1 VKLFLNEGGEKMN
14 QKAEVFPRILAFMI
28 DSLIAWVPVFIPFLG
43 AIFGSLYLLFKDG
56 LMYQITK
63 KDEWKNKSIGKK
75 LINIEIISLD
85 EQVIDLSI
93 SAKRNL
99 PLTIGNFIA
108 IIPVIGWVIGPIL
121 ALVLALVELIIFL
134 TDEDGRRLG
143 DKWANTKVI
152 KLKSTDLE
160 EKIIT

>member
-1 VKLFLNEGGEKMN
+1 MN
-14 QKAEVFPRILAFMI
+14 QKAEAFPRILAFMI
-28 DSLIAWVPVFIPFLG
+28 DGLIAWVPVFIPFLG

-75 LINIEIISLD
+75 IMNIEIVSLD

-108 IIPVIGWVIGPIL
+108 IIPLVGWVIGPTIALML
-121 ALVLALVELIIFL
+121 AVVELIVFL

-143 DKWANTKVI
+143 DKWAKTQVI
-152 KLKSTDLE
+152 KIKSVDLE
-160 EKIIT
+160 EKIVT

>member
-75 LINIEIISLD
+75 LMNIEIISLD

>member
-1 VKLFLNEGGEKMN
+1 MN
-14 QKAEVFPRILAFMI
+14 QKAEAFPRILAFMI
-28 DSLIAWVPVFIPFLG
+28 DGLIAWAPVFIPFLG

-75 LINIEIISLD
+75 IMNIEIVSLD
-85 EQVIDLSI
+85 DQLIDLSI

-108 IIPVIGWVIGPIL
+108 IIPLVGWVIGPTIALIL
-121 ALVLALVELIIFL
+121 AVVELIVFL

-143 DKWANTKVI
+143 DKWAKTQVI
-152 KLKSTDLE
+152 KLKSVDLE
-160 EKIIT
+160 EKIVT

>member
-1 VKLFLNEGGEKMN
+1 MN

-28 DSLIAWVPVFIPFLG
+28 DGLIAWVPVFIPFAG

-75 LINIEIISLD
+75 IMNIEIVSLD

-108 IIPVIGWVIGPIL
+108 IIPVIGWVIGPTL
-121 ALVLALVELIIFL
+121 ALILGLVELVVFL

-143 DKWANTKVI
+143 DKWAKTQVI
-152 KLKSTDLE
+152 KLKSIDLE

>member
-75 LINIEIISLD
+75 LMNIEIISLD

-160 EKIIT
+160 KK

>member
-1 VKLFLNEGGEKMN
+1 MN
-14 QKAEVFPRILAFMI
+14 QKAEVFPRFLAFMI
-28 DSLIAWVPVFIPFLG
+28 DGLIAWIPVFIPFLG

-75 LINIEIISLD
+75 IMNIEIISLD

-121 ALVLALVELIIFL
+121 ALVLALVELIIFM

-143 DKWANTKVI
+143 DKWAKTQVI

-160 EKIIT
+160 EKIVT

>member
-1 VKLFLNEGGEKMN
+1 MD
-14 QKAEVFPRILAFMI
+14 QKAETFPRILAFMI
-28 DSLIAWVPVFIPFLG
+28 DGLIAWVPVFIPFLG

-75 LINIEIISLD
+75 IMNIEIVSLD
-85 EQVIDLSI
+85 EQLIDLSI

-108 IIPVIGWVIGPIL
+108 IIPLVGWVIGPTIALIL
-121 ALVLALVELIIFL
+121 AVVELILFL

-143 DKWANTKVI
+143 DKWAKTQVI
-152 KLKSTDLE
+152 KLKSVDLE
-160 EKIIT
+160 EKIVT

>member
-28 DSLIAWVPVFIPFLG
+28 DSLIAWIPVFIPFLG

-75 LINIEIISLD
+75 LMNIEIISLD

>member
-1 VKLFLNEGGEKMN
+1 MKLFLNEGGEKMN

-75 LINIEIISLD
+75 LMNIEIISLD

>member
-1 VKLFLNEGGEKMN
+1 MMN
-14 QKAEVFPRILAFMI
+14 QKAETFPRIIAFMI
-28 DSLIAWVPVFIPFLG
+28 DGLIAWVPIFIPFLG

-75 LINIEIISLD
+75 LMNIEIVSLD
-85 EQVIDLSI
+85 EQLIDLSI

-108 IIPVIGWVIGPIL
+108 IIPVIGWVIGPTLALIL
-121 ALVLALVELIIFL
+121 AIVELIVFL
-134 TDEDGRRLG
+134 TDENGRRLG
-143 DKWANTKVI
+143 DKWANTQVI
-152 KLKSTDLE
+152 KLKSVDLE

>member
-1 VKLFLNEGGEKMN
+1 MN

-75 LINIEIISLD
+75 LMNIEIISLD

>member
-1 VKLFLNEGGEKMN
+1 MN

-28 DSLIAWVPVFIPFLG
+28 DGLIAWVPVFIPFLG

-75 LINIEIISLD
+75 LMNIEIISLD

-108 IIPVIGWVIGPIL
+108 IIPDIGRVIGPIL

-143 DKWANTKVI
+143 DKWANTQVI

>member
-1 VKLFLNEGGEKMN
+1 MN
-14 QKAEVFPRILAFMI
+14 QKAEVFTRILAFMI
-28 DSLIAWVPVFIPFLG
+28 DVRIAWIPFFIPFIG
-43 AIFGSLYLLFKDG
+43 AVFGSLYLLFRDG
-56 LMYQITK
+56 IMYKITK
-63 KDEWKNKSIGKK
+63 NDDWKNKSIGKK
-75 LINIEIISLD
+75 ILNIEIKSLEGKD
-85 EQVIDLSI
+85 IDLTT

-108 IIPVIGWVIGPIL
+108 IIPVIGWVIGPTLALIL
-121 ALVLALVELIIFL
+121 AVIELIIFL

-143 DKWANTKVI
+143 DKWANTQVI

>member
-1 VKLFLNEGGEKMN
+1 MN
-14 QKAEVFPRILAFMI
+14 QKADLFPRILAFMI
-28 DSLIAWVPVFIPFLG
+28 DGLISWLPVFIPFVG

-56 LMYQITK
+56 LMYQITQ

-75 LINIEIISLD
+75 IMNLEIVTVD
-85 EQVIDLSI
+85 EQLIDLSI

-108 IIPVIGWVIGPIL
+108 IIPVIGWVIGPTL
-121 ALVLALVELIIFL
+121 ALVLALVELIVFL

-143 DKWANTKVI
+143 DKWANTQVI
-152 KLKSTDLE
+152 KLKSTDLQ

>member
-1 VKLFLNEGGEKMN
+1 MN

-75 LINIEIISLD
+75 LMNIEILSLD

-143 DKWANTKVI
+143 DKWAKTQVI
-152 KLKSTDLE
+152 KLKSMDLE